1 MKHGPPMIVRV
12 IVIIAVLSAVGYWFF
27 FVREVAPNGRI
38 TASGTIEATEVH
50 ISAETGGRVAQVL
63 VDVGDTI
70 SAGQPLVQF
79 DTALLEGQL
88 AQTEAALAAAEA
100 NYALLSAGPSPE
112 QIATGK
118 TAVARAQAA
127 LDAVHEQ
134 LDTLA
139 HDQTDLESK
148 IDDLTQ
154 QIADLTATF
163 TEAQTLRQTQ
173 PSAELAA
180 TLAATQGELAG
191 ANGQLQMAEQLQ
203 SSLATQEKLLETQVT
218 VAEAGV
224 DAAQAQLNQL
234 LAGARAEQL
243 AAAAAQVDAAAA
255 AVSLLELQISRQTL
269 TAPTGGIV
277 LERTVEAGEMRLPGA
292 ALLTIGQLEALK
304 ITVYVPEDRYGKIG
318 LGQTAVITVDSFPT
332 ERFSGTVVQIAD
344 QAEFTPR
351 NVQTAEGRTSTV
363 FAIELSVADG
373 REQLRPGMPADVDF
387 GEE

>member
-50 ISAETGGRVAQVL
+50 ISAETGGRVAEVL

-88 AQTEAALAAAEA
+88 AQAKAALAAAEA
-100 NYALLSAGPSPE
+100 NYALLAAGPSPE
-112 QIATGK
+112 QIATGE

-127 LDAVHEQ
+127 LDAVNEQ

-139 HDQTDLESK
+139 HDQADLESK

-180 TLAATQGELAG
+180 ILAATQGELAG

-224 DAAQAQLNQL
+224 DATQAQLNQL

-255 AVSLLELQISRQTL
+255 AVSLLELQISRQML

-304 ITVYVPEDRYGKIG
+304 ITVYVPEDRYGKIN

-332 ERFSGTVVQIAD
+332 EQFSGTVVQIAD

-363 FAIELSVADG
+363 FAIELAVADG
-373 REQLRPGMPADVDF
+373 LEQLRPGMPADVDF
-387 GEE
+387 GE